1 MRPKSEDERHARG
14 VAIAFA
20 LAALVLVGHR
30 VHPAPSF
37 AHATKLVM
45 APKAPPDA
53 SLSATLEPG
62 KIVLEGA
69 VRSES
74 DRATLVAS
82 ARGAFLASDVEDKLR
97 IVPSAGD
104 AGAFRAVLGEARA
117 VRWGTLFVGDK
128 GLELRGDVR
137 ESEDLR
143 EIERALHA
151 ATSEPIAI
159 SLVRRRAPPIDANV
173 LEAAV
178 RVLFAGPLELGWKR
192 ADLDEKAIAILEPI
206 VASLGNLDGLELTI
220 EVVPNEKEPAA
231 EWTSLATARAEALRK
246 HLASRQIAMSHVRTV
261 AAHRPPAAPLPK
273 GTAEPTKVAVDLRFY
288 VRETRDFGAR

>member
-1 MRPKSEDERHARG
+1 MPRSEDERHARG
-14 VAIAFA
+14 LAIAFA
-20 LAALVLVGHR
+20 LAALGLVGQR

-37 AHATKLVM
+37 AQATKFAM
-45 APKAPPDA
+45 APKAPPNA
-53 SLSATLEPG
+53 LLSATLEPG

-74 DRATLVAS
+74 DRATLMAA
-82 ARGAFLASDVEDKLR
+82 ARGTFLASDVEAHLR
-97 IVPSAGD
+97 IVPSASD
-104 AGAFRAVLGEARA
+104 SSAFRAVLGEARA
-117 VRWGTLFVGDK
+117 VRWGTLFMGEK

-137 ESEDLR
+137 EAEDLR
-143 EIERALHA
+143 ELERALHA

-192 ADLDEKAIAILEPI
+192 SDLDEKAVAVLEPI

-220 EVVPNEKEPAA
+220 EVVPNEKEPATD
-231 EWTSLATARAEALRK
+231 WTSLATARAESLRK
-246 HLASRQIAMSHVRTV
+246 HLATRQISMSHVRTV
-261 AAHRPPAAPLPK
+261 TAHRPPAAPLPK
-273 GTAEPTKVAVDLRFY
+273 GAPEPTKVAVDLRFY
-288 VRETRDFGAR
+288 VRETRDDGAR